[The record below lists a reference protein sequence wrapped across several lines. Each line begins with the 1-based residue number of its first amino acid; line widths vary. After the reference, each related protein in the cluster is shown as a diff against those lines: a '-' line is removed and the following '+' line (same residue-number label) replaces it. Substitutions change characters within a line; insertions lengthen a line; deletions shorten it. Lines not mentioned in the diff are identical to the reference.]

1 MTPRTIEMTTKT
13 EMQMMDNTDVHFS
26 ESIVGMQR
34 TGKRMKI
41 TSSSATHL
49 R

>member
-1 MTPRTIEMTTKT
+1 MMPRMIEMTTKT
-13 EMQMMDNTDVHFS
+13 EMQMMDSTDVHFS

-41 TSSSATHL
+41 TSNSATHL